1 MDTISI
7 PHLNLN
13 DGRAIPQLG
22 FGVFLVPPD
31 EAAGAVSHALKTG
44 YRSIDTAAMYR
55 NEQGVGDAIVAS
67 GLSRDEV
74 FVTTKLWPSAYE
86 HDRAMRGSER
96 SLGELGTDHIDLYL
110 LHWPAPALDR
120 YIEAWKALGELRAGG
135 RALSIGV
142 SNFQPEHLQRVI
154 SATSVAPAVNQVEL
168 HPRFQQRELRSF
180 HAEHGIL
187 TEAWSPLGRGKILD
201 DPVVTG
207 IAASLHRTPAQV
219 VLRWHLQLGN
229 IVIPKSVTPARIEE
243 NFDVFGFELSDAD
256 IDAIN
261 GLDDPDGRIGPDPAT
276 FTGI

>member
-31 EAAGAVSHALKTG
+31 EAAGAVSHALQIG

-55 NEQGVGDAIVAS
+55 NEQGVGDAIAAS

-74 FVTTKLWPSAYE
+74 FVTTKLWPSDYE
-86 HDRAMRGSER
+86 HDRALRGSER
-96 SLGELGTDHIDLYL
+96 SLGQLGTDHIDLYL
-110 LHWPAPALDR
+110 LHWPAPALAR
-120 YIEAWKALGELRAGG
+120 YVEAWQALTELRAGG

-142 SNFQPEHLQRVI
+142 SNFLPEHLQRVI
-154 SATSVAPAVNQVEL
+154 GATGVVPAVNQVEL

-187 TEAWSPLGRGKILD
+187 TEEWSPLGRGQILD

-207 IAASLHRTPAQV
+207 IASSLQRTPAQV

-229 IVIPKSVTPARIEE
+229 VVIPKSVTPARIEE
-243 NFDVFGFELSDAD
+243 NFDVFEFELSDAD
-256 IDAIN
+256 MDAIN
-261 GLDDPDGRIGPDPAT
+261 GLDDPAGRIGPDPAT
-276 FTGI
+276 FTGV